1 MPGEYAGD
9 APGLRGYLFAHR
21 YGEGDDRLHR
31 FYLPALERSVRYDR
45 ATGFFS
51 SSALAVAAAGVA
63 RLIANGGRMRL
74 LVGAAL
80 TPEDVEAIVHGA
92 DLYAVVQE
100 RLLQGLVTVEA
111 LLERERLAA
120 LAWLVAEG
128 RLELRVVLPLG
139 RDGRPLAAAEAAPYF
154 HVKYG
159 IFTDAFGNRIAFEG
173 SVNETAAGW
182 VQNYEELSIFFSWDD
197 SRRYLEDIAAR
208 FERLWQGEE
217 HRWRTL
223 TLPEA
228 VHQQLLQ
235 YRPDEP
241 PLYDPL
247 ERVQVPVSEVCEE
260 AADYQTGPEVSGAI
274 ARFLLDVP
282 RLVGARWVGLAT
294 APVVPWPHQR
304 RVVERL
310 VEHFPERFLLADEV
324 GLGKTI
330 EAALALRELLLS
342 GRVQRVLLLVP
353 GGLVRQWQEELLDKA
368 ALAVPR
374 FDAGKL
380 WDAQGGSSP
389 IGVKE
394 LLETQPV
401 LLLSSYLAKRREW
414 AEQLLQAQPW
424 DLVIV
429 DEAHHARRDAEGRPN
444 RLLSLLRA
452 LSDRTR
458 GLWLLTATPMQL
470 HPSELWELLS
480 LLGLPGRWG
489 AGPEDFVRYFSEL
502 RVADERELDWDFLL
516 KLARDE
522 LAVRGGLD
530 AQFVQKMRE
539 RLGLARW
546 QRVERLLIGDS
557 ASDPRLLDTE
567 SGAVLRSALGQ
578 HSPVRR
584 LMLRHTRSLLRQY
597 RKLGLLREPL
607 AERDPRVE
615 WVTLTE
621 EERKLYD
628 RIEEYITEFY
638 ARYEAERPGLG
649 FVMTIYRRRLTS
661 SFAAVRLSLERRLA
675 FLERRSDDVGLTE
688 EDVGEEELDRDVQE
702 QVGDIDR
709 WATEDEIRYLR
720 RFLDDLQRLHCDS
733 KREYLLVLLERLFAE
748 SETIAIFTE
757 YYDTLLDL
765 REHLVSIYGSQ
776 VACYSGRGGEVW
788 QEGKW
793 QPISRSELAALFRE
807 GRRVRL
813 LLCTDAASEGLNLQT
828 CGVLVNYDL
837 PWNPMRV
844 EQRIGRFD
852 RIGQRYPVV
861 RIVHLLY
868 QDTVE
873 AEVYRRLGE
882 RIDWFRNV
890 VGELQ
895 PILTRVSE
903 EIRRL
908 ALIPQSARRRELEHL
923 LEELER
929 ELAQREEQELLQTL
943 LESNAAAY
951 EAPGGL
957 PPVTLAE
964 LEEALFEIPA
974 IAGVFHRHPRIER
987 VYRISDEAR
996 HTTVTL
1002 DRQTYDERREELQF
1016 LTYGTEVLGK
1026 LLERAAGELPPHL
1039 LRLADESGRVGY
1051 YWLDGDRAVPIT
1063 TLQEFREAVT
1073 SSGVRTETAVRAAE
1087 QDFAARCAAERERE
1101 ARREAGMR
1109 SVWRSALEAQAR
1121 AVLREAVAI
1130 EWVLGRG
1137 GTVQALASRGYPW
1150 APLVRLVGMD
1160 AEDERT
1166 VRQLVPSLRQRSR
1179 EQLDGRLGYLTQVA
1193 GELVERLAVLGA

>member
-1 MPGEYAGD
+1 MPGAYAD
-9 APGLRGYLFAHR
+9 VAPGLRGYLFAHR

-80 TPEDVEAIVHGA
+80 NREDVEAIVHGM
-92 DLYAVVQE
+92 DLCTVVQE
-100 RLLQGLVTVEA
+100 RLLQGLVTIEE
-111 LLERERLAA
+111 LLQRERLAA

-128 RLELRVVLPLG
+128 RLEFRVVLPLG
-139 RDGRPLAAAEAAPYF
+139 QDGQPLAAEDAAPYF
-154 HVKYG
+154 HAKYG
-159 IFTDAFGNRIAFEG
+159 VFTDAAGDQVAFQG
-173 SVNETAAGW
+173 SVNETERGW
-182 VQNYEELSIFFSWDD
+182 VRNYEELSVYFSWDE
-197 SRRYLEDIAAR
+197 SRRYLEDIVAR
-208 FERLWQGEE
+208 FERLWQGKE
-217 HRWRTL
+217 RGWRTL

-228 VHQQLLQ
+228 VRQQLLL

-247 ERVQVPVSEVCEE
+247 ERVHVPVTGVCEE
-260 AADYQTGPEVSGAI
+260 TEDYQSGLDVSGAI

-282 RLVGARWVGLAT
+282 RVVGARWVGLGT
-294 APVVPWPHQR
+294 APVAPWPHQR

-374 FDAGKL
+374 YESEKL

-389 IGVKE
+389 IGVEE
-394 LLETQPV
+394 LFETQPV
-401 LLLSSYLAKRREW
+401 LLLSSHLAKRHKL
-414 AEQLLQAQPW
+414 AERLLQAQPW
-424 DLVIV
+424 DLVVV
-429 DEAHHARRDAEGRPN
+429 DEAHHARCDADGHPN

-452 LSDRTR
+452 LSERTR

-489 AGPEDFVRYFSEL
+489 AGPDDFVRYFAQL
-502 RVADERELDWDFLL
+502 RKADERAMEWDFLL
-516 KLARDE
+516 AMVRE
-522 LAVRGGLD
+522 EIAVRGGLD
-530 AQFVQKMRE
+530 HQFVRSTRE

-546 QRVERLLIGDS
+546 RTIERLLTTDS
-557 ASDPRLLDTE
+557 TSDPRSLDPE
-567 SGAVLRSALGQ
+567 SQVALTAGLRR
-578 HSPVRR
+578 HTPVRR
-584 LMLRHTRSLLRQY
+584 LMQRHTRSLLRRY
-597 RKLGLLREPL
+597 REKGLLNETL
-607 AERDPRVE
+607 AERDPVVK
-615 WVTLTE
+615 WVTLTDP
-621 EERKLYD
+621 ERQLYD

-649 FVMTIYRRRLTS
+649 FVMTVYRRRLTS

-675 FLERRSDDVGLTE
+675 FLERRRDDVGLTE
-688 EDVGEEELDRDVQE
+688 EDVTEEELDRDVRE
-702 QVGDIDR
+702 RVGDIDR
-709 WATEDEIRYLR
+709 WATEDEIRYLQ
-720 RFLDDLQRLHCDS
+720 RFLQDLQHLHRDS
-733 KREYLLVLLERLFAE
+733 KRECLLELLERLFAE
-748 SETIAIFTE
+748 SETIAVFTE

-765 REHLVSIYGSQ
+765 REHLVAIYGSQ

-788 QEGKW
+788 QDRKW
-793 QPISRSELAALFRE
+793 QAISRAELAALFRE

-868 QDTVE
+868 EDTVE

-903 EIRRL
+903 DIRRL
-908 ALIPQSARRRELEHL
+908 ALAPRSARRGELAHL

-929 ELAQREEQELLQTL
+929 EFAQREEQELVETL
-943 LESNAAAY
+943 LEPDGAEY
-951 EAPGGL
+951 EALDGS
-957 PPVTLAE
+957 PPLTLAE
-964 LEEALFEIPA
+964 LEETLFELPA
-974 IAGVFHRHPRIER
+974 VARVFRRHPRSER
-987 VYRISDEAR
+987 VYRMSDNGSHIA
-996 HTTVTL
+996 VTL
-1002 DRQTYDERREELQF
+1002 DRRTYEERREELQF
-1016 LTYGTEVLGK
+1016 LTYGTETLQK
-1026 LLERAAGELPPHL
+1026 LLERAAGELPPH
-1039 LRLADESGRVGY
+1039 
-1051 YWLDGDRAVPIT
+1051 
-1063 TLQEFREAVT
+1063 
-1073 SSGVRTETAVRAAE
+1073 
-1087 QDFAARCAAERERE
+1087 
-1101 ARREAGMR
+1101 
-1109 SVWRSALEAQAR
+1109 
-1121 AVLREAVAI
+1121 
-1130 EWVLGRG
+1130 
-1137 GTVQALASRGYPW
+1137 
-1150 APLVRLVGMD
+1150 
-1160 AEDERT
+1160 
-1166 VRQLVPSLRQRSR
+1166 
-1179 EQLDGRLGYLTQVA
+1179 
-1193 GELVERLAVLGA
+1193 